1 MNELELVALRHKKRR
16 DNALKE
22 TTDDKKISKMFTKI
36 LLSII
41 LVLSCTIYVK
51 LSPENLEN
59 FKHVVLESNLT
70 FTKINEWYH
79 NTFGSFLPSFQEP
92 STTTVA
98 NTDPLVNKENYLDGY
113 KISIPKNTTVSFLD
127 SGLYVFLG
135 EKEGYGNVLI
145 IQGVNGVDI
154 WYGGITNTSL
164 NLYDYVEKGQILG
177 TTIEDYYYLAFVK
190 DGNFITYEEYQNQN

>member
-22 TTDDKKISKMFTKI
+22 TTEDKKISKMFTKI

-59 FKHVVLESNLT
+59 FKRVVLESNLT

-98 NTDPLVNKENYLDGY
+98 N
-113 KISIPKNTTVSFLD
+113 
-127 SGLYVFLG
+127 
-135 EKEGYGNVLI
+135 
-145 IQGVNGVDI
+145 
-154 WYGGITNTSL
+154 
-164 NLYDYVEKGQILG
+164 
-177 TTIEDYYYLAFVK
+177 
-190 DGNFITYEEYQNQN
+190 